1 MEENKNERKIT
12 VNNLLLVSIT
22 TLILILLMLSQFNKV
37 IYSNYDDKQI
47 KNKKYFG
54 YFRCF

>member
-1 MEENKNERKIT
+1 VEENKNERKIT

-37 IYSNYDDKQI
+37 IYSNYDDKQ
-47 KNKKYFG
+47 NKE
-54 YFRCF
+54 